1 MHLSRLFYDRL
12 FKRGIYYFK
21 NTVSYAFISM
31 IRVHW
36 IERKIS
42 PVLTSEC
49 DSMPESQYFMHTN
62 TGISV
67 LFCYLST
74 Y

>member
-42 PVLTSEC
+42 PVLTSEAVFFVENQQ
-49 DSMPESQYFMHTN
+49 S
-62 TGISV
+62 
-67 LFCYLST
+67 
-74 Y
+74 